1 MAYKL
6 TKKELE
12 TLGMRVAEV
21 LLCRS
26 SAMQEDLPELAS
38 RRD

>member
-12 TLGMRVAEV
+12 TLGMRF
-21 LLCRS
+21 L
-26 SAMQEDLPELAS
+26 
-38 RRD
+38 RDPGRFAGTGITHGLEECGKA